1 MLNYT
6 INRKIETLYDYACNC
21 FSTNQIAGQVAGS
34 NTALDGDIVWYID
47 ADPGYTVDILDFSVD
62 DEIAP
67 GSFAGRVFAGSNL
80 PSPILGV
87 TIEQVSN
94 FRLRVTIYLMPN
106 TALGIT
112 GTTFSMPDNKVT
124 AILDISGCAKKVGAT
139 TIINMDHGSSTNTAV
154 VNILPAFTSILAV
167 STTNPSYISVSGML
181 SSSHANN
188 ALFTYTLTPPGGSYF
203 LSIPTISLDT
213 TIYYYTTQPVYT
225 GANIT
230 SVVFT
235 IYKS

>member
-6 INRKIETLYDYACNC
+6 INRKIETLDDYACNC
-21 FSTNQIAGQVAGS
+21 FSTNQIAGQVAGD
-34 NTALDGDIVWYID
+34 NTGLDGNIVWYID
-47 ADPGYTVDILDFSVD
+47 ADPGYTVDILDFSVV
-62 DEIAP
+62 DEIPP
-67 GSFAGRVFAGSNL
+67 GSFAGRVFTGSNL

-106 TALGIT
+106 TALGIS

-124 AILDISGCAKKVGAT
+124 AILDISGCAKEVGAM

-154 VNILPAFTSILAV
+154 VNILPAFIGILTV
-167 STTNPSYISVSGML
+167 FTYGNHISVSGML

-188 ALFTYTLTPPGGSYF
+188 ALFTYTLTPPAGSYF
-203 LSIPTISLDT
+203 LSVPTISLDT

-225 GANIT
+225 GTNIT
-230 SVVFT
+230 SAVFT

>member
-1 MLNYT
+1 MINYT
-6 INRKIETLYDYACNC
+6 INRKIEALDDYACNC
-21 FSTNQIAGQVAGS
+21 FSTNQIAGQVAGN
-34 NTALDGDIVWYID
+34 NTALDGNIVWYID
-47 ADPGYTVDILDFSVD
+47 ADPGYTVDILDFSVA
-62 DEIAP
+62 DEIVP
-67 GSFAGRVFAGSNL
+67 GSFAGRVFAGPNL

-124 AILDISGCAKKVGAT
+124 AILDIGGCAREVGAM
-139 TIINMDHGSSTNTAV
+139 TIISMSHGSSTNTAV
-154 VNILPAFTSILAV
+154 VNILPAFMGILTA
-167 STTNPSYISVSGML
+167 STYNTHISVSGIL

-188 ALFTYTLTPPGGSYF
+188 ALFTYTLTPPASSYF

-213 TIYYYTTQPVYT
+213 TIFYYTTQPVYT
-225 GANIT
+225 GTNMT
-230 SVVFT
+230 SAIFT

>member
-47 ADPGYTVDILDFSVD
+47 ADPGYTVDILDFSVA

-112 GTTFSMPDNKVT
+112 GTTFSMPNNRVT
-124 AILDISGCAKKVGAT
+124 AILDISGCAKENAAMTV
-139 TIINMDHGSSTNTAV
+139 INMDHSSSASTAA
-154 VNILPAFTSILAV
+154 VNILPTFTSILTAFNY
-167 STTNPSYISVSGML
+167 SNHISVSGML
-181 SSSHANN
+181 LSSHANN
-188 ALFTYTLTPPGGSYF
+188 ALFTYTLTPPAGSYF

-225 GANIT
+225 GINIT
-230 SVVFT
+230 SAVFT